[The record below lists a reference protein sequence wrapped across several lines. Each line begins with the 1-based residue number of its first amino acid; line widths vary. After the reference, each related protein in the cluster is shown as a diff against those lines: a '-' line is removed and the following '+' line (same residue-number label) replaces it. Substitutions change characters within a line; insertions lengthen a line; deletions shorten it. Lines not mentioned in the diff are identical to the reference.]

1 VKIGDLVNHPKG
13 MKNVCKETYAMGI
26 IFEVIIPQNPPGET
40 QVEVLWRNM
49 PHALRYA
56 ESQLE
61 VISESR

>member
-1 VKIGDLVNHPKG
+1 